1 MSIGSV
7 GGGNYF
13 SDLNAKLAARGPDQ
27 AAQESAKAAGGGKAT
42 EAKSNKAD
50 KSEHH
55 HHVHHDGLNLSKA
68 ALDQQMADSGQ
79 ATEMADMLGLNQ
91 EANTQEDGQIHERSV
106 RNNDRHTRLGEDDEP
121 RVVAS
126 QNAEAHSDDKQA
138 ERLQIIDNEDHPMN
152 LNADVPDAN
161 LEAASRVLSGQ
172 TTGGVAKVAKLHAVP
187 EVLESGPIEKSIVGF
202 SGEPMDIR
210 DVSNDPRCAPMQ
222 IEIPEETHAVAREMA
237 ARQLASGELDE
248 AMIR

>member
-42 EAKSNKAD
+42 EAKSHKAD
-50 KSEHH
+50 KGREVH
-55 HHVHHDGLNLSKA
+55 HHDGLNLSKA

-91 EANTQEDGQIHERSV
+91 EANTQEDGQVSDRTT
-106 RNNDRHTRLGEDDEP
+106 RNSDRHTHLGEEDA

-126 QNAEAHSDDKQA
+126 QNAETHSDEKQA

-172 TTGGVAKVAKLHAVP
+172 TTGGVSKVAKLHAVP

-210 DVSNDPRCAPMQ
+210 DVGNDPRCAPMQ
-222 IEIPEETHAVAREMA
+222 IEIPEETHQVAREMA

>member
-13 SDLNAKLAARGPDQ
+13 SELNAKLAARGPDQ
-27 AAQESAKAAGGGKAT
+27 AAQESAKAAGGGKAQ
-42 EAKSNKAD
+42 EAKSHKAD
-50 KSEHH
+50 KGHETHQ
-55 HHVHHDGLNLSKA
+55 HHDGVKLSKS

-79 ATEMADMLGLNQ
+79 ASEMAEQLGLAQ
-91 EANTQEDGQIHERSV
+91 DANEMEDGQVHERMV
-106 RNNDRHTRLGEDDEP
+106 RDNDRHTRLGEEDQ

-126 QNAEAHSDDKQA
+126 QGAETHSDEKQA
-138 ERLQIIDNEDHPMN
+138 ERLQIIDDEGHPKY
-152 LNADVPDAN
+152 LNSDVPEAN

-172 TTGGVAKVAKLHAVP
+172 TAGGVSKVAKLHAVP
-187 EVLESGPIEKSIVGF
+187 EVLESGPIEKKIVGL
-202 SGEPMDIR
+202 SSEPMDIR
-210 DVSNDPRCAPMQ
+210 DPGNDPRFQPMQ
-222 IEIPEETHAVAREMA
+222 LELPEETHEIAREMA